1 MSGLS
6 RAFSPHAVP
15 RSSVLKGYSLH
26 VRSERRRAGRIL
38 PERPF
43 RRSDCE
49 HLQRRPPARN
59 QHWADAVTRPQR
71 VLNFAVWI
79 SAAITAALGVLQT
92 VTGDGEALELIN
104 LGVAAVLLTIPWLNR
119 FGNVIAPIVFVVIS
133 YSSLTFVGSQIG
145 TDSGV
150 QFYYLVSA
158 SLAVLVLGIEHLKLA
173 GAVVAVGAALIVGME
188 FLVPADTGMQ
198 PRWAVIASFVIATTG
213 ACILIFT
220 TVWYAMREVSRAE
233 AAMEVEYERSEALLA
248 NILPARVAERL
259 KDPAHGI
266 IADRYDDASILFADI
281 AGFTE
286 RASDM
291 PPVDLV
297 RFLDRLYTTFDRLV
311 DRHGLEK
318 IKTTGDS
325 YMVVSGVPTPRD
337 DHVEA
342 IAALALD
349 MSRAVA
355 DLRDPRGNPVPLRMG
370 IATGPVVAGVVGA
383 RKFFYDVWG
392 DAVNVASRMES
403 TNVEGRI
410 QVPQNV
416 FERLRHAFVLEERG
430 EVEIKGKGV
439 MRTWYLVSRRPGW
452 PGIDSEATPAPSEPT
467 DALMSGSP

>member
-1 MSGLS
+1 M
-6 RAFSPHAVP
+6 
-15 RSSVLKGYSLH
+15 
-26 VRSERRRAGRIL
+26 
-38 PERPF
+38 
-43 RRSDCE
+43 
-49 HLQRRPPARN
+49 
-59 QHWADAVTRPQR
+59 
-71 VLNFAVWI
+71 WI

-92 VTGDGEALELIN
+92 VTGQGVLYIGLIN
-104 LGVAAVLLTIPWLNR
+104 LGIAAVFLAIPLLNR
-119 FGNVIAPIVFVVIS
+119 FGNVIAAVVFVVIA

-173 GAVVAVGAALIVGME
+173 GAVVAVGAALVVGMQ
-188 FLVPADTGMQ
+188 FLVPADTGIQ
-198 PRWAVIASFVIATTG
+198 PRWAVVAGFIIATAG

-259 KDPAHGI
+259 KDPAHGV

-291 PPVDLV
+291 TPVDLV

-325 YMVVSGVPTPRD
+325 YMVVSGVPTPRS

-349 MSRAVA
+349 MSRAMA
-355 DLRDPRGNPVPLRMG
+355 DLRDPRGNPVPLRIG

-403 TNVEGRI
+403 TDVEGRI

-416 FERLRHAFVLEERG
+416 FERLKHAFVLEERG
-430 EVEIKGKGV
+430 EVQIKGKGV

-452 PGIDSEATPAPSEPT
+452 PETDAAATPAPSEAV
-467 DALMSGSP
+467 DALVSGSP